1 MKATRWKT
9 LAGLVLCV
17 AFLSA
22 CASKSPSGVS
32 NSEYRLIQKESRH
45 GKFISPA
52 LYEKQGDP
60 NHVYMR
66 ALNGKG
72 WVRMPR

>member
-9 LAGLVLCV
+9 LVGLALCV
-17 AFLSA
+17 GFLSA
-22 CASKSPSGVS
+22 CASHSGTS
-32 NSEYRLIQKESRH
+32 DSEYRLIQKESRH
-45 GKFISPA
+45 GKFVSPA

-60 NHVYMR
+60 SHVYMR
-66 ALNGKG
+66 ALNGRG